1 MKLNLD
7 LKSKMT
13 DKKYINIFL
22 RVAQE
27 NNRNIIFT
35 VFLFMVLVGFAEIKN
50 AHSGK
55 IRVEL
60 APDGNNL
67 VTQKI
72 QSAIDLCAGNGGGV
86 VVFLPGTYISG
97 GIQLKDKVTLQLEK
111 GALLKGSENY
121 QDYENDAFIFGKDI
135 SDITISGEGV
145 IDGVDCKNPN
155 GEEGFRGPHCIRLVN
170 CKNISFKDFTIK
182 NSANWAIN
190 CRYCS
195 GAEVR
200 NVSIRGG
207 HDGLHTRFCEKFTV
221 SGCDFRTGDDAF
233 AGNDNRDFVVT
244 DCKINTSC
252 NGFRMG
258 CLNFTVKNCKLWGP
272 GESVHKIQKR
282 NNMLSA
288 FVHFSP
294 KDENPKLESGN
305 WLIENVTV
313 ENVDHFYMYNYP
325 SGLWQTGQPTTGVKL
340 NNVKCSGILSAFN
353 IVGDTKTDFNLSVEN
368 SSFAF
373 RDGASYSDSLYFEGV
388 KIQSTAL
395 FSARNFGHMSLKH
408 VVLEKQYGA
417 LLMDCS
423 SGSLLVLDDVDFVCS
438 NNPNPLSVQNVKEI
452 RKGKLKT
459 GQRILQN

>member
-1 MKLNLD
+1 M
-7 LKSKMT
+7 
-13 DKKYINIFL
+13 
-22 RVAQE
+22 
-27 NNRNIIFT
+27 NNRNYIHKFLL
-35 VFLFMVLVGFAEIKN
+35 VFWENRRSLLFSVTMFLVFVGFVEIKN
-50 AHSGK
+50 AYSGK

-60 APDGNNL
+60 APDGDNL
-67 VTQKI
+67 MTQKI
-72 QSAIDLCAGNGGGV
+72 QSAIDSCAKNGGGV
-86 VVFLPGTYISG
+86 VVFSPGTYISG
-97 GIQLKDKVTLQLEK
+97 GIQLKNKVTLQLEK
-111 GALLKGSENY
+111 GALLQGSENY
-121 QDYENDAFIFGKDI
+121 RDYENDAFIFGKDI
-135 SDITISGEGV
+135 SDIAITGEGV
-145 IDGVDCKNPN
+145 IDGVDCRNPN

-170 CKNISFKDFTIK
+170 CKNISFKDFTVK

-195 GAEVR
+195 GAKVE

-258 CLNFTVKNCKLWGP
+258 CQNFTVKNCRLWGP

-313 ENVDHFYMYNYP
+313 ENVDHFYMYNYQ
-325 SGLWQTGQPTTGVKL
+325 SGLWQTGQPTTGIKL
-340 NNVKCSGILSAFN
+340 NKVKCSGILSAFN
-353 IVGDTKTDFNLSVEN
+353 IVGDPKTDFDLSVEN

-373 RDGASYSDSLYFEGV
+373 RNGASYSDSLYFEGV

-395 FSARNFGHMSLKH
+395 FSASNFGHLSLKN
-408 VVLEKQYGA
+408 VVLEKQDGA
-417 LLMDCS
+417 PLMNCS
-423 SGSLLVLDDVDFVCS
+423 SGSLLVLDDVDFICN
-438 NNPNPLSVQNVKEI
+438 NNPNPLSVQHVKEI
-452 RKGKLKT
+452 RKEKLKT
-459 GQRILQN
+459 SQRVLQN